1 VTRRWTVVVVVA
13 FVALLT
19 TTCTRSSAKAAG
31 RLTVAGR
38 AEVAANDGGL
48 HVVTHTRTL
57 RSGEQVRVI
66 DGTAVLGLGR
76 GRQLELRKGSVVRL
90 AVTTAGGQSDTR
102 GELVAGDALVE
113 TSSDA
118 AILVA
123 GDTTVQV
130 TGVARV
136 SRAVAVVVGVY
147 RGAAGVESAGRSASV
162 PALRQVTVP
171 APGLPSRAT
180 PLAVSASDTWDQR
193 YLGAAIDLGNQL
205 VARSRGFTAQ
215 LPAGTAP
222 SAAFFRQ
229 ILPGLASQ
237 PIDSLLDPTRP
248 AGETLVGAA
257 ITLEGTKG
265 QFADRWSS
273 VFGFHD
279 DGASWGLVALDQG
292 VAGDQL
298 TSTIDAAI
306 NRAVPSTNQV
316 AAPAPPASG
325 GTSSALGPIPTV
337 PSTATATTPTPPAT
351 SATGTPGGST
361 GTGGASAGT
370 GSTGSTG
377 TGTTGTGAASTGT
390 GTTGTGTAPTT
401 LPGSDRGPID
411 LGIPLVDNTLN
422 AVIDTLSGL
431 LRALSTS

>member
-1 VTRRWTVVVVVA
+1 MRRWPLVAVIAVVA
-13 FVALLT
+13 VLAT
-19 TTCTRSSAKAAG
+19 NCTRSSAKAAG
-31 RLTVAGR
+31 RLTVTGR

-57 RSGEQVRVI
+57 RSGEQVRMI

-118 AILVA
+118 ATLVA

-193 YLGAAIDLGNQL
+193 YVGAAIDLGNQL
-205 VARSRGFTAQ
+205 AARSRGFTAQ
-215 LPAGTAP
+215 LPAGTAAN
-222 SAAFFRQ
+222 AAFFRQ
-229 ILPGLASQ
+229 VLPGLVSQ
-237 PIDSLLDPTRP
+237 PFESLLDPTRP

-257 ITLEGTKG
+257 ITLQGTKG
-265 QFADRWSS
+265 QFTDRWSS

-306 NRAVPSTNQV
+306 NRAIPSSNQV
-316 AAPAPPASG
+316 ASPAPASAG
-325 GTSSALGPIPTV
+325 GTSSSPPAVVPTA
-337 PSTATATTPTPPAT
+337 PPTATATTPTSPAT
-351 SATGTPGGST
+351 SAGGGTST
-361 GTGGASAGT
+361 GAAGTGAGSTGGAST
-370 GSTGSTG
+370 GAGSTG
-377 TGTTGTGAASTGT
+377 TGTA
-390 GTTGTGTAPTT
+390 TTTV
-401 LPGSDRGPID
+401 PGSDRGPVD
-411 LGIPLVDNTLN
+411 LGIPLVDDTLN

-431 LRALSTS
+431 LRALSTP